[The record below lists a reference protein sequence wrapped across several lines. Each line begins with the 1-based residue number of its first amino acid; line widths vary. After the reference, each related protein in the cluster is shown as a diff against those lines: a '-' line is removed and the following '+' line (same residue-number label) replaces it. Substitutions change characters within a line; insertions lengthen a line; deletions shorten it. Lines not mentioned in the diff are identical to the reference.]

1 MVKGSV
7 PGIKKRVVTLRK
19 SLFTHTSRKALEKV
33 TLKWIDTASEFGH
46 GAFQTATEKQQV
58 QGTLKKDLAASS

>member
-7 PGIKKRVVTLRK
+7 PGVKKRIMTLRK

-33 TLKWIDTASEFGH
+33 ELKWIDTSSEFGH
-46 GAFQTATEKQQV
+46 GAFQTVAEKKQY
-58 QGTLKKDLAASS
+58 QGVLKKDAAPSS